1 MVMEIMLKPKGRK
14 KKKPLAVIVCQ
25 SSRKTKK
32 KKRNRRNTNG
42 LFKTVRSMRKSQKQ
56 SRIAELMIVVVLA
69 KIVGDCSRRR

>member
-1 MVMEIMLKPKGRK
+1 MAMEIMLKPKGRRK
-14 KKKPLAVIVCQ
+14 KTAGSDCLPKFKKN
-25 SSRKTKK
+25 KK